1 MHWVDS
7 IVGEIEKR
15 FAAEI
20 KAKQPLIL
28 RDEKTLSGRV
38 HVGSLR
44 GIVIH
49 GVLAQ
54 VLKEKGIACDFL
66 FELNDFD
73 PMDELPAQL
82 QNREEFRK
90 YMGQPLFTVPP
101 PGPAVRGPEREP
113 AEGSPDPKKAP
124 NYPLVFG
131 NELEEVVSDLKLPI
145 EYYPLA
151 PLYKEGK
158 FNSVIRDALDHAAEI
173 RTIYREVSGSQKPD
187 DWYPLQVICEK
198 CGKVGTT
205 QVTGWNGKEVTYT
218 CKKDLV
224 KWAQGCGFS
233 GTVSPFDGHAKLPW
247 KVEWPAK
254 WKVMNV
260 KIEGAGKDHSAA
272 GGSRDIGRRIVEE
285 IFHYPEPLNIPY
297 EFFNI
302 GGKKMS
308 ASKGLGASAKEV
320 SDLLPP
326 KILKLLMIRKQPN
339 QPIDFDPE
347 GVTIPQL
354 FDEYDRL
361 ADFAFGRQEKPE
373 PDFARTFALTQTDF
387 PTKPKDLWHM
397 RFSLVAFIVQMPH
410 LKLSVEAAKAKGS
423 ALNAEETADLGERA
437 DYARRWLDS
446 CAPAQFR
453 FTFVEDADFAPKDLP
468 AISPAQKKA
477 FGKILEKLKGT
488 SWDGEEVHKVLH
500 AVKTELSMPPKE
512 IFAPLYQLF
521 FRRNDGPQMGWLL
534 STLPKEEVLRRIGYY
549 SGPLPS

>member
-1 MHWVDS
+1 MQWVDS
-7 IVGEIEKR
+7 IVGEVEKR
-15 FAAEI
+15 FAKEI
-20 KAKQPLIL
+20 AAKKPLIL

-54 VLKEKGIACDFL
+54 VMREKGIACKFL
-66 FELNDFD
+66 YEMNDFD
-73 PMDELPAQL
+73 PMDELPATL
-82 QNREEFRK
+82 ENREEFRK

-101 PGPAVRGPEREP
+101 
-113 AEGSPDPKKAP
+113 PDPKKAP

-131 NELEEVVSDLKLPI
+131 NELEEVVSDLQLPI
-145 EYYPLA
+145 TYYPLA

-158 FNSVIRDALDHAAEI
+158 FNEVIRSALDHATEI
-173 RTIYREVSGSQKPD
+173 RAIYREVSGSVKPD
-187 DWYPLQVICEK
+187 DWYPLQVICEQ

-218 CKKDLV
+218 CKKNLV
-224 KWAQGCGFS
+224 KWAQGCGHS

-260 KIEGAGKDHSAA
+260 AIEGAGKDHSAA

-354 FDEYDRL
+354 FDEFDRL
-361 ADFAFGRQEKPE
+361 ADYAFGRQEKEE
-373 PDFARTFALTQTDF
+373 PDFVRTFALTQTDF
-387 PTKPKDLWHM
+387 PKEPQDLWHM

-410 LKLSVEAAKAKGS
+410 LDLMEEAAKAKGS
-423 ALNAEETADLGERA
+423 ALSEAEKSDLRERA
-437 DYARRWLDS
+437 DYAQRWLKGL
-446 CAPAQFR
+446 APAQFR
-453 FTFVEDADFAPKDLP
+453 FTFVEVADFDPKDLP
-468 AISPAQKKA
+468 AISPSQKKA
-477 FGKILEKLKGT
+477 FGMILERLQGT
-488 SWDGEEVHKVLH
+488 AWEGDPIHKVLH
-500 AVKTELSMPPKE
+500 AVKTELNMPPKE

-534 STLPKEEVLRRIGYY
+534 STLRKEDVLERIGDYC
-549 SGPLPS
+549 G

>member
-1 MHWVDS
+1 MQWVDA
-7 IVGEIEKR
+7 IAGEIEKR
-15 FAAEI
+15 FAKEI
-20 KAKQPLIL
+20 AAKKPLIL

-44 GIVIH
+44 GIVLH

-54 VLKEKGIACDFL
+54 VLRERSIACEFL
-66 FELNDFD
+66 YELNDFD
-73 PMDELPAQL
+73 PMDELPATL
-82 QNREEFRK
+82 QNREGFRQ
-90 YMGQPLFTVPP
+90 YMGQPLFTVP
-101 PGPAVRGPEREP
+101 
-113 AEGSPDPKKAP
+113 SPDPKAK
-124 NYPLVFG
+124 NYPSVFG
-131 NELEEVVSDLKLPI
+131 DELQDVVQHLHLPI
-145 EYYPLA
+145 RYYPLA

-158 FNSVIRDALDHAAEI
+158 FDEVIRDALEHAEEI
-173 RTIYREVSGSQKPD
+173 RSIYREVSGSQKPD
-187 DWYPLQVICEK
+187 DWYPLQVICEQ

-205 QVTGWNGKEVTYT
+205 QVTGWNGKEVTYV

-224 KWAQGCGFS
+224 KWAQGCGHA
-233 GTVSPFDGHAKLPW
+233 GTVSPFSGRAKLPW

-254 WKVMNV
+254 WKVMDV

-361 ADFAFGRQEKPE
+361 ADFAFGRQEKEE
-373 PDFARTFALTQTDF
+373 PDFARTYALTQTDF
-387 PTKPKDLWHM
+387 PQKPKDLWHM
-397 RFSLVAFIVQMPH
+397 RFTLVSFIVQMPH
-410 LKLSVEAAKAKGS
+410 LDLMQEAEKAKGS
-423 ALNAEETADLGERA
+423 ALTEDERA
-437 DYARRWLDS
+437 DLEERALYAKRWLAS
-446 CAPAQFR
+446 LAPAQFR
-453 FTFVEDADFAPKDLP
+453 FTFVEEKDFDAGALP
-468 AISPAQKKA
+468 ALTAAQKRA
-477 FGKILEKLKGT
+477 FSLISERLEKTTWEG
-488 SWDGEEVHKVLH
+488 DPIHKVLH
-500 AVKTELSMPPKE
+500 GVKEELQMPPKE

-521 FRRNDGPQMGWLL
+521 FRRNDGPQMGWFL
-534 STLPKEEVLRRIGYY
+534 STLPKEDVLKRIVA
-549 SGPLPS
+549 SAH

>member
-1 MHWVDS
+1 MQWVDS
-7 IVGEIEKR
+7 IIGEIEKR

-38 HVGSLR
+38 HIGSLR

-49 GVLAQ
+49 GIIAQ
-54 VLKEKGIACDFL
+54 VLQEKGIVCDFL

-73 PMDELPAQL
+73 PMDELPATLERRDEWKQ
-82 QNREEFRK
+82 
-90 YMGQPLFTVPP
+90 YMGQPLFTVP
-101 PGPAVRGPEREP
+101 
-113 AEGSPDPKKAP
+113 SPDPNVAE

-131 NELEEVVSDLKLPI
+131 NELKDVVHALKLPI
-145 EYYPLA
+145 TYYPLA

-158 FNSVIRDALDHAAEI
+158 FNEVIHDALEHAAEI
-173 RTIYREVSGSQKPD
+173 RAIYREVSGSQKPD

-205 QVTGWNGKEVTYT
+205 QVTGWNGKEVTYM

-224 KWAQGCGFS
+224 KWAQGCGHS

-285 IFHYPEPLNIPY
+285 IFQYPEPLNIPY

-339 QPIDFDPE
+339 QPIDFEPE

-361 ADFAFGRQEKPE
+361 ADYTFGRSEKPE

-387 PTKPKDLWHM
+387 PKQPKDLWHM

-410 LKLSVEAAKAKGS
+410 LDLLKEAAQAKGS
-423 ALNAEETADLGERA
+423 SLSEAEKSDLQERA
-437 DYARRWLDS
+437 DYARRWLTA
-446 CAPAQFR
+446 CAPDQFR
-453 FTFVEDADFAPKDLP
+453 FTFVEAADFDPENLP
-468 AISPAQKKA
+468 AISAAQKKA
-477 FGKILEKLKGT
+477 FGTIHQRLQETMWK
-488 SWDGEEVHKVLH
+488 GEEVHKVLH
-500 AVKTELSMPPKE
+500 AVKTELNMPPKE

-521 FRRNDGPQMGWLL
+521 FKRDDGPQMGWLL
-534 STLPKEEVLRRIGYY
+534 STLSKEEVLKRIHTYTA
-549 SGPLPS
+549 

>member
-1 MHWVDS
+1 MQWVDS
-7 IVGEIEKR
+7 IVGEIEQR

-20 KAKQPLIL
+20 KAGKPLIL

-54 VLKEKGIACDFL
+54 VLKEKGVACDFL

-73 PMDELPAQL
+73 PMDELPATL
-82 QNREEFRK
+82 TNREEFRQ
-90 YMGQPLFTVPP
+90 YMGQPLFTVP
-101 PGPAVRGPEREP
+101 
-113 AEGSPDPKKAP
+113 SPDPKKAP

-131 NELEEVVSDLKLPI
+131 NELQEVVKGLQIPI
-145 EYYPLA
+145 TYYPLA

-158 FNSVIRDALDHAAEI
+158 FNEVIRDALDHATEI
-173 RTIYREVSGSQKPD
+173 RTIYRAVSGSLKPE
-187 DWYPLQVICEK
+187 DWYPLQVICEQ

-205 QVTGWNGKEVTYT
+205 QVTGWDGKLVTYA
-218 CKKDLV
+218 CKPDLV
-224 KWAQGCGFS
+224 KWAKGCGHS

-272 GGSRDIGRRIVEE
+272 GGSRDIGRRICEE
-285 IFHYPEPLNIPY
+285 IFAYPETLNIPY

-302 GGKKMS
+302 AGKKMS

-354 FDEYDRL
+354 FDEHDRL
-361 ADFAFGRQEKPE
+361 ADYAFGRQEKPE
-373 PDFARTFALTQTDF
+373 PDFARTFTLTQTDF
-387 PTKPKDLWHM
+387 PKKPADLWHM
-397 RFSLVAFIVQMPH
+397 RFTLVAFIVQMPH
-410 LKLSVEAAKAKGS
+410 LALPEEAEKAKGS
-423 ALNAEETADLGERA
+423 ALTEAEKSNLQERA
-437 DYARRWLDS
+437 DYAKRWLKAL
-446 CAPAQFR
+446 APAQFR
-453 FTFVEDADFAPKDLP
+453 FTFVQDADFAPEELP
-468 AISPAQKKA
+468 ALSAAQKQA
-477 FGKILEKLKGT
+477 FTMIHRQLKET
-488 SWDGEEVHKVLH
+488 PWTGEEVHKVLH
-500 AVKTELSMPPKE
+500 AVKTELNMPPKE

-521 FRRNDGPQMGWLL
+521 FKRDDGPQMGWLL
-534 STLPKEEVLRRIGYY
+534 STLPKEEVLKRIGLY
-549 SGPLPS
+549 S